1 MDVLQKEGVLFLCRK
16 TITHRIFPLDKRT
29 RFPYNGSEER
39 KSRKGPP
46 GQPGTEKETDL
57 PMTAYALEIK
67 HIPSGTEG
75 DGLLQA
81 REGEFHAALADPRLC
96 ALLSDTLGGLS
107 RAGEM
112 ELYLHGRAASP
123 RSPKA
128 ALKRG
133 VSVIAPESVLARD
146 LCLPDHIRLLPGLSG
161 GKRRV
166 RKKAEALCEAYG
178 FTVDMT
184 APAGELS
191 AGDRYRGELLLA
203 LLRGS
208 DILVLREP
216 EAALTPLEMEKLA
229 ASLRLACKEGKTA
242 LLFTRRKGVA
252 ALADQT
258 TLLSPAAEDTPSERL
273 DITVG
278 SVVLEARNLTGGGLR
293 DVSFEARA
301 GEILAIAGLP
311 GSGQEALQE
320 ALTGAL
326 PLTGGR
332 LRLNG
337 RDITGYSIRERIR
350 AGIACVPGPDMDYG
364 FPLDHVTVG
373 ESMALRRYRE
383 PAFQESGFLRK
394 SEMRRYAEEVLNWLN
409 IQRGEE
415 AFSENRQRCALTRE
429 SDGNI
434 HALIMQSPTAG
445 MAEAAAR
452 DIWERLITVRNER
465 RAVVL
470 ITADSRE
477 ALLAGDRVLTLCQ
490 GEITGEF
497 DPALTTEKEL
507 GLYMTGRRQG
517 MEERFDEE

>member
-1 MDVLQKEGVLFLCRK
+1 
-16 TITHRIFPLDKRT
+16 
-29 RFPYNGSEER
+29 
-39 KSRKGPP
+39 
-46 GQPGTEKETDL
+46 
-57 PMTAYALEIK
+57 MTAYALEIK

-75 DGLLQA
+75 DGLLQV
-81 REGEFHAALADPRLC
+81 REGEFHAALAGPRLC
-96 ALLSDTLGGLS
+96 ALLSDALGGLS
-107 RAGEM
+107 RAGEI
-112 ELYLHGRAASP
+112 ELDLHGRAFSP

-128 ALKRG
+128 PLKRG
-133 VSVIAPESVLARD
+133 VSVVSPESALAPD
-146 LCLPDHIRLLPGLSG
+146 LNLTDHIRLLPGMFG
-161 GKRRV
+161 GRKRT

-178 FTVDMT
+178 FTVDLT

-191 AGDRYRGELLLA
+191 AGDRYRGELLMS

-216 EAALTPLEMEKLA
+216 EGALTPLEMEELA
-229 ASLRLACKEGKTA
+229 AGLRLACKDGKTV
-242 LLFTRRKGVA
+242 LLLTCRNRIA
-252 ALADQT
+252 ALADKT
-258 TLLSPAAEDTPSERL
+258 TLLSPLAEDTPPERL

-278 SVVLEARNLTGGGLR
+278 SVVLEARNLTGGGIR

-301 GEILAIAGLP
+301 GEILAIVGQP
-311 GSGQEALQE
+311 GSGQEAIQD

-326 PLTGGR
+326 PLSRGV

-337 RDITGYSIRERIR
+337 REITGYSVRERIR
-350 AGIACVPGPDMDYG
+350 AGIACVPGPDMEHG
-364 FPLDHVTVG
+364 FPLENITVG

-383 PAFQESGFLRK
+383 PAFQESGILRK
-394 SEMRRYAEEVLNWLN
+394 NEMRRYAGDVLNWLN

-415 AFSENRQRCALTRE
+415 SIPENRQRCALTRE

-434 HALIMQSPTAG
+434 HALVMQSPTAG
-445 MAEAAAR
+445 MEEAAAR

-470 ITADSRE
+470 ITAESRE
-477 ALLAGDRVLTLCQ
+477 ALLAGDRVLTLCR

-517 MEERFDEE
+517 GEERFDEE

>member
-1 MDVLQKEGVLFLCRK
+1 
-16 TITHRIFPLDKRT
+16 
-29 RFPYNGSEER
+29 
-39 KSRKGPP
+39 
-46 GQPGTEKETDL
+46 
-57 PMTAYALEIK
+57 MTAYAIEIK
-67 HIPSGTEG
+67 HIPSGTER

-81 REGEFHAALADPRLC
+81 RDGELHAALADPRLC
-96 ALLSDTLGGLS
+96 ALLSDALEGLS
-107 RAGEM
+107 QAGEM
-112 ELYLHGRAASP
+112 DISLHGRAFFP

-133 VSVIAPESVLARD
+133 VSVIAPESALAMGLD
-146 LCLPDHIRLLPGLSG
+146 LTDHIRLLPGMLGG
-161 GKRRV
+161 GKRAL
-166 RKKAEALCEAYG
+166 KKAEALCEAYG
-178 FTVDMT
+178 FTADLT

-191 AGDRYRGELLLA
+191 AGDRYRGQLLLA

-208 DILVLREP
+208 DTLVLREP
-216 EAALTPLEMEKLA
+216 EAALTPLEMEELA
-229 ASLRLACKEGKTA
+229 AGLRLAGKEGKTV
-242 LLFTRRKGVA
+242 LLLTRRKGIA
-252 ALADQT
+252 ALADKT
-258 TLLSPAAEDTPSERL
+258 TLLSPAAEDTPSERP
-273 DITVG
+273 DIMAG
-278 SVVLEARNLTGGGLR
+278 SVVLEARGLTGNGLN

-337 RDITGYSIRERIR
+337 RDITGYSIRERVR
-350 AGIACVPGPDMDYG
+350 AGIACVPGPEMDYG

-394 SEMRRYAEEVLNWLN
+394 GEMRRYAGDVLNWLS
-409 IQRGEE
+409 IRRGEE
-415 AFSENRQRCALTRE
+415 ALPENRQRCALTRE

-434 HALIMQSPTAG
+434 HALVMQSPTAG
-445 MAEAAAR
+445 MEEATAR
-452 DIWERLITVRNER
+452 DIWERLITVRGER

-477 ALLAGDRVLTLCQ
+477 ALLAGDRVLTLCR

-507 GLYMTGRRQG
+507 GLYMTGRRQDG
-517 MEERFDEE
+517 EERFDEE